1 MMNTT
6 KYEAY
11 INSILDNQI
20 QYIVEEEDDDKQTK
34 YKTVLNERKKRESL
48 LGKLTGLHSYHLPGG
63 ITGKIK
69 VPCKQPKNKDKTC
82 LNTSQIKKL
91 AKRSVPK
98 KEVEHLEKLLLK
110 YILGFNR
117 FPSSELITM
126 LKYPPSKRAKGII
139 KNSGFLIS

>member
-1 MMNTT
+1 MNTT

-63 ITGKIK
+63 IT
-69 VPCKQPKNKDKTC
+69 PFM
-82 LNTSQIKKL
+82 LSLRWMKL
-91 AKRSVPK
+91 
-98 KEVEHLEKLLLK
+98 
-110 YILGFNR
+110 
-117 FPSSELITM
+117 
-126 LKYPPSKRAKGII
+126 
-139 KNSGFLIS
+139 